1 MTELAIILSISCVIL
16 LVYGIYKSSITLPYT
31 TIYDSAPIDLKSKG
45 YNVNPYFNVT
55 DGFIG
60 IDRHGEI
67 VVLIKENNVLYVPFK
82 DIYEC
87 ELVFT
92 NEKMSAKIGLKSIDS
107 PSFII
112 CFFDKKVDESKYFEK
127 LTNECHR
134 CVDTIKAVVL
144 ING

>member
-1 MTELAIILSISCVIL
+1 MAELAIILSISCAML
-16 LVYGIYKSSITLPYT
+16 LVYGIYKSSITLPYA

-60 IDRHGEI
+60 IDKSKEI
-67 VVLIKENNVLYVPFK
+67 VIIIQKESVYHVEFK

-87 ELVFT
+87 ELIFT
-92 NEKMSAKIGLKSIDS
+92 NEKMSAKIGIKNIES
-107 PSFII
+107 PSFVI

-134 CVDTIKAVVL
+134 CVDTIKAIIL
-144 ING
+144 ISG